1 MRKEERLINSI
12 GQIDEKFIEE
22 ANSKMKKGR
31 NEKPM
36 WKKVA
41 GFIILV
47 GVALFLFLPLNNNGI
62 NTSPYKD
69 SEYYSLIK
77 VIEPYRKEATASPYD
92 NNFEIILDVFSLFG
106 NIVKGDVQFAPG
118 AVPEDEMAGSG
129 SQYVE
134 TTDNQVSGVI
144 EADIIKTTSD
154 HLFYLSQSGF
164 IAIYELS
171 GENTEVISTYS
182 IPLIANASRYYGA
195 KEMYLTTDC
204 STIIVVGEYLDLDR
218 KIGTFAM
225 FIDVTDVK
233 NPTHRGELAIEG
245 AYNTSRLVG
254 GNLLLIS
261 EYYFNPKGVNYDD
274 PSTYVPTVTRDG
286 VDSLLTMD
294 EILAPDGINAS
305 RYSVVA
311 AIDVKDH
318 KITGAN
324 GLLNF
329 TNSVYVSEN
338 NVYVTRN
345 YSETREASGNVKI
358 SETMTDIAVLGY
370 TENGLDRRVV
380 TVSGTVLN
388 QYSMDEKDG
397 YLRVVTS
404 TSRFDYV
411 SGGMFSTPARRIS
424 SASLYIVDLS
434 SCETIASVENFA
446 PDGEEVASV
455 RFDGDKLYVCTA
467 VVVTFTDPVF
477 FFDLSDYSNIT
488 YTDTGIIDGFST
500 SLINLGE
507 GFLLGIGSDNWR
519 SDKVEVYEEQ
529 AGKVVSVA
537 EFIFD
542 GEYSRNYKDYLVN
555 REENLFGFAIAGD
568 SKYGYSY
575 VLLHFDG
582 YELNVVSVVDYPGKW
597 QHDAIGSRG
606 ILRDGYLYV
615 VSDHV
620 VMTVVDLSVPYGE
633 EGHVVKTIN
642 AK

>member
-22 ANSKMKKGR
+22 ANGKMKKAR
-31 NEKPM
+31 KEKPM

-106 NIVKGDVQFAPG
+106 NIVKGDVLFAPG
-118 AVPEDEMAGSG
+118 AAPEDEMAGSG
-129 SQYVE
+129 SEYVE
-134 TTDNQVSGVI
+134 VTDNQVSGVI

-154 HLFYLSQSGF
+154 HLFQYSNRKLMIF
-164 IAIYELS
+164 KLD
-171 GENTEVISTYS
+171 GENTERTAIFDIKKHFDRNIY
-182 IPLIANASRYYGA
+182 NGA
-195 KEMYLTTDC
+195 EMYLTADGKTV
-204 STIIVVGEYLDLDR
+204 IIVADYTTLDKKGKVGVL
-218 KIGTFAM
+218 
-225 FIDVTDVK
+225 FIDVADPV
-233 NPTHRGELAIEG
+233 NPLFKGMLSIDG
-245 AYNTSRLVG
+245 GYNTSRLVG
-254 GNLLLIS
+254 DKLLLMS
-261 EYYFNPKGVNYDD
+261 EYYFNPKDVSYDD
-274 PSTYVPTVTRDG
+274 PQTYVPTVTRDG
-286 VDSLLTMD
+286 EDSLLTMN
-294 EILAPDGINAS
+294 EIFAPEGINSS
-305 RYSVVA
+305 RYTVVA
-311 AIDVKDH
+311 FIDIDGRE
-318 KITGAN
+318 ITGAN

-345 YSETREASGNVKI
+345 YSETREASGNAKI

-404 TSRFDYV
+404 TSQFDYV
-411 SGGMFSTPARRIS
+411 SGGMLSTPARRIS

-446 PDGEEVASV
+446 PEGEEVASV
-455 RFDGDKLYVCTA
+455 RFDGDTLYVCTA
-467 VVVTFTDPVF
+467 VVITFTDPVF
-477 FFDLSDYSNIT
+477 FFDLSDYNNIT
-488 YTDTGIIDGFST
+488 YTDTGVIEGYST

-507 GFLLGIGSDNWR
+507 GFLLGIGREDWSY
-519 SDKVEVYEEQ
+519 SKVEVYEEQ
-529 AGKVVSVA
+529 AGQVVSVA
-537 EFIFD
+537 EFVFD
-542 GEYSRNYKDYLVN
+542 GEYSENYKDYLVN
-555 REENLFGFAIAGD
+555 REENLFGFVVFGD
-568 SKYGYSY
+568 SKYKNQYI
-575 VLLHFDG
+575 LLQFDG
-582 YELNVVSVVDYPGKW
+582 YDLNVVTLVDHVYYNGNV
-597 QHDAIGSRG
+597 RG
-606 ILRDGYLYV
+606 ILRGDYLYV
-615 VSDHV
+615 VDDGGIV
-620 VMTVVDLSVPYGE
+620 IVDLSVPYGE
-633 EGHVVKTIN
+633 EGHI
-642 AK
+642 AKIVH

>member
-31 NEKPM
+31 NGNPT

-106 NIVKGDVQFAPG
+106 NIIKGDVSFAPGG
-118 AVPEDEMAGSG
+118 AVPEDEMAGLG
-129 SQYVE
+129 SEYVE
-134 TTDNQVSGVI
+134 ATDNQVSGVI
-144 EADIIKTTSD
+144 EADIIKTTST
-154 HLFYLSQSGF
+154 HLFHLSGETLN
-164 IAIYELS
+164 IYKLD
-171 GENTEVISTYS
+171 GENTERAAIYTILTMNGVKNIYDT
-182 IPLIANASRYYGA
+182 
-195 KEMYLTTDC
+195 EMYLTTDC
-204 STIIVVGEYLDLDR
+204 STVVVIIDYVSYTNVRRVGVIFVNVQNPEDPYKCGQLS
-218 KIGTFAM
+218 
-225 FIDVTDVK
+225 ID
-233 NPTHRGELAIEG
+233 G

-254 GNLLLIS
+254 DKLLLLS
-261 EYYFNPKGVNYDD
+261 EYYFNPKGVDYDD

-286 VDSLLTMD
+286 EDSLLTMD
-294 EILAPDGINAS
+294 EILAPDGINSS
-305 RYSVVA
+305 RYTVVA
-311 AIDVKDH
+311 SVDIGSRE
-318 KITGAN
+318 ITGAN

-345 YSETREASGNVKI
+345 YSETREGSGNTKI
-358 SETMTDIAVLGY
+358 NEQMTDIAVLGY
-370 TENGLDRRVV
+370 TEDGLDRRVV

-404 TSRFDYV
+404 TSKLDYV

-446 PDGEEVASV
+446 PQGEEVASV

-488 YTDTGIIDGFST
+488 YTDTGVIDGYST

-507 GFLLGIGSDNWR
+507 GFLLGIGRVNWGTN
-519 SDKVEVYEEQ
+519 KVEVYEEQ
-529 AGKVVSVA
+529 AGQVVSVA
-537 EFIFD
+537 EFVFD
-542 GEYSRNYKDYLVN
+542 GEYSTNYKDYLVN
-555 REENLFGFAIAGD
+555 REENLFGFVVFGD
-568 SKYGYSY
+568 SKYKNQYI
-575 VLLHFDG
+575 LLQFDG
-582 YELNVVSVVDYPGKW
+582 YDLNVVTITDHVYYSGTV
-597 QHDAIGSRG
+597 RG
-606 ILRDGYLYV
+606 ILRGDYLYI
-615 VSDHV
+615 
-620 VMTVVDLSVPYGE
+620 VDNGGIVIVDISIPYGE
-633 EGHVVKTIN
+633 EGHVVKIVN
-642 AK
+642 